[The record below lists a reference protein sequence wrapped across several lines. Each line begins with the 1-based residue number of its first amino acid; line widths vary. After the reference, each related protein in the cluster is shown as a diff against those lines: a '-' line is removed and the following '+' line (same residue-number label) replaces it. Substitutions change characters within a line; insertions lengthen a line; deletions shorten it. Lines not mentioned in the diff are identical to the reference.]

1 MKTSDYCPYK
11 HCVNYHDNNCDK
23 KQLEVCTKMRKET
36 LTKCL
41 PCEMGDV
48 MWGLITRSTKH
59 GQSGTI
65 IKSGRVTGIR
75 FNNNMEL
82 LVTVHRIATGTIG
95 KTIFCSKE
103 AAEQALKERENNENQ

>member
-1 MKTSDYCPYK
+1 MNFDGVHQRFTIADDVIARP
-11 HCVNYHDNNCDK
+11 HTEEQDG
-23 KQLEVCTKMRKET
+23 
-36 LTKCL
+36 
-41 PCEMGDV
+41 MGDV

-75 FNNNMEL
+75 FNNNMDL

-103 AAEQALKERENNENQ
+103 AAEQALKEREEND